1 MKLKQTDLIYK
12 GKTHV
17 LSGFGKVE
25 KPDGR
30 KKNHCFHSDSSTSLF
45 FPSLESLD

>member
-30 KKNHCFHSDSSTSLF
+30 KKITVSTQIAAPRYFSLV
-45 FPSLESLD
+45 LKV